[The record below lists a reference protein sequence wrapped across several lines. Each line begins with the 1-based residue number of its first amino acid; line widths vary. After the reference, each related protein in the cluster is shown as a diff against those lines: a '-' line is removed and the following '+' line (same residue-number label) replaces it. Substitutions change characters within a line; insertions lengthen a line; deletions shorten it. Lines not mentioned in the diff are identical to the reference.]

1 MQMTEISLDE
11 LESTERNFARK
22 LQQQV
27 TDWKTMRL
35 PAVSRTD
42 TGVRIERRFWRRPNC
57 AIASA

>member
-27 TDWKTMRL
+27 TDWKTMR
-35 PAVSRTD
+35 PQAVSRTD
-42 TGVRIERRFWRRPNC
+42 TGVRVERRFRRRPKG